1 MKLKQ
6 QLPVELRGQ
15 AADCMVMEA
24 YSRVQNP
31 VYGSVGIIHQLQQEI
46 IEAQKEI
53 IKIQGEIAFYSAQFQ
68 HQHLQQS
75 QKNAEQQ
82 HQDSFFSD
90 FKS

>member
-1 MKLKQ
+1 M
-6 QLPVELRGQ
+6 ELRGQ

-82 HQDSFFSD
+82 HQHSFFSD